1 LRPKPVL
8 LIAAAVAALVLS
20 AILGTT
26 DSAHAGTFNP
36 TIKISVANPTAGAHS
51 DFTTDFGVPSGDVN
65 FGAAVFFFPSDWDLT
80 AAKDVPLGAIVAQ
93 LTAQATLGLVNGQC
107 DNILT
112 VQFKML
118 NSSVDIKDTVEFAD
132 ADDNGTGDVFED
144 KDDSGL
150 QDGIEKYPAFINRI
164 TNDAQPIRR
173 AAGVEIVAGVNVL
186 LQFLVF
192 DPGTSIIREIPS
204 DESLGYPTVTFLQA
218 IGDPEATPEPNAI
231 TDFCSPL
238 TSQNI
243 TFGVTK
249 DNPCTDKPGATLDPV
264 CAVKSA
270 PLELLDNQPKSDP
283 DEGGIPLFT
292 NPGEGDYTFTA
303 IALGQ
308 RDADN
313 DGYENTLDTC
323 PFDANQGDPRIKGEG
338 DFDEDGLDV
347 VCDPD
352 DKTGAFDFDNDGY
365 PNRGDNCPQEPNG
378 EEQTNQKESDK
389 NAQGDPRPD
398 GIGDVCDPNPDTPD
412 GDVAVANITSHI
424 SIGPSEPGATESPG
438 AASPTPANGKEDD
451 GGGSGALIIIIIAVV
466 AGVVVVGGGA
476 FYFMRRGGGGTA
488 T

>member
-1 LRPKPVL
+1 MRPKPVL
-8 LIAAAVAALVLS
+8 LIAAAVAALALS
-20 AILGTT
+20 AIVGTT
-26 DSAHAGTFNP
+26 DSVRATTFNP
-36 TIKISVANPTAGAHS
+36 TIEISVANPTAGAHS
-51 DFTTDFGVPSGDVN
+51 DFTTDFNVPSGDVN
-65 FGAAVFFFPSDWDLT
+65 FGAAVFFFPSDWDVT
-80 AAKDVPLGAIVAQ
+80 APEDVPLGAIVGQ

-118 NSSVDIKDTVEFAD
+118 NSSVDITDTVAFDD

-150 QDGIEKYPAFINRI
+150 QDGIEKYPEFINRI
-164 TNDAQPIRR
+164 TDDAQPIRR

-204 DESLGYPTVTFLQA
+204 DESLGYPTVTFLQS

-249 DNPCTDKPGATLDPV
+249 DNPCTDKPGTTLDPV

-270 PLELLDNQPKSDP
+270 PLELLEDQPKSDP
-283 DEGGIPLFT
+283 DEGGVPLFT

-313 DGYENTLDTC
+313 DGYENSLDTC
-323 PFDANQGDPRIKGEG
+323 PFDANQGNPRIKGEG
-338 DFDEDGLDV
+338 DFDEDGLDAI
-347 VCDPD
+347 CDPD
-352 DKTGAFDFDNDGY
+352 DNTGAFDSTTTATPTGATTAAGTQRRRADESEGK
-365 PNRGDNCPQEPNG
+365 RQEP
-378 EEQTNQKESDK
+378 
-389 NAQGDPRPD
+389 
-398 GIGDVCDPNPDTPD
+398 
-412 GDVAVANITSHI
+412 
-424 SIGPSEPGATESPG
+424 
-438 AASPTPANGKEDD
+438 
-451 GGGSGALIIIIIAVV
+451 
-466 AGVVVVGGGA
+466 AG
-476 FYFMRRGGGGTA
+476 
-488 T
+488 